1 MRDSIIK
8 WAGSA
13 AFLLS
18 LAPAAMGCQA
28 EGSVVYVPVG
38 RNTGTVTQSWSIGGR
53 FDRSLC
59 RTYGADRMELVIR
72 DTSGRTVA
80 RAYQPC
86 EEMQMSVRLPE
97 GTYRGDATL
106 IARDG
111 SEVSTTLELQPFR
124 ILSNTDTLIDTDFP
138 TSSMLTVLSV
148 DAVAASES
156 VDESAP

>member
-1 MRDSIIK
+1 MRNSILK
-8 WAGSA
+8 SAGSA
-13 AFLLS
+13 AFMLT
-18 LAPAAMGCQA
+18 LAASTAGCPV
-28 EGSVVYVPVG
+28 GDDVYVVFGNESG
-38 RNTGTVTQSWSIGGR
+38 RVTQRWSIGGR

-72 DTSGRTVA
+72 DMSDRTVA

-97 GTYRGDATL
+97 GMYKGDATL

-111 SEVSTTLELQPFR
+111 SEVSTTLELLPFR
-124 ILSNTDTLIDTDFP
+124 IIADTTTPVDTDFP

-148 DAVAASES
+148 DAVAASED
-156 VDESAP
+156 VDEEAP